1 MTEAKR
7 KPRAK
12 APSYEVVCDEKA
24 FLETKGFKFDWLNLL
39 HEQYGFDKF
48 QYIHKFRAFR
58 CYKGDKHLDWI
69 DINDLALL
77 NGSRRIAEILLK
89 HQQVSP
95 KRAVIQYPWR

>member
-1 MTEAKR
+1 MSETKRGR
-7 KPRAK
+7 KPAAK
-12 APSYEVVCDEKA
+12 YAVICEERG
-24 FLETKGFKFDWLNLL
+24 FLETKGFKFGWLDLL
-39 HEQYGFDKF
+39 HEQYGFNKF

-58 CYKGDKHLDWI
+58 CYKEGKHLDWI

>member
-1 MTEAKR
+1 MTETKR

-12 APSYEVVCDEKA
+12 APSYEVVCDERE

-77 NGSRRIAEILLK
+77 NGNRRIAEILLK

>member
-1 MTEAKR
+1 MTETKR

-12 APSYEVVCDEKA
+12 APSYEVVCDERG
-24 FLETKGFKFDWLNLL
+24 FLETKGFDFSWLDML
-39 HEQYGFDKF
+39 HTDYGFDTF

-58 CYKGDKHLDWI
+58 CYKEGKHLDWI

-77 NGSRRIAEILLK
+77 NGKRRIAEILLK

>member
-1 MTEAKR
+1 MTETKR

-12 APSYEVVCDEKA
+12 APSYEVVCDERG
-24 FLETKGFKFDWLNLL
+24 FLETKGFDFSWLDML
-39 HEQYGFDKF
+39 HADYGFDTF

-58 CYKGDKHLDWI
+58 CYKEGKHLDWI

-77 NGSRRIAEILLK
+77 NGNRRIAEILLK

>member
-1 MTEAKR
+1 MSETKR
-7 KPRAK
+7 GRKTAVK
-12 APSYEVVCDEKA
+12 YAVICDERG
-24 FLETKGFKFDWLNLL
+24 FLETKGFDFSWLDMLNAD
-39 HEQYGFDKF
+39 YGFDKF

-58 CYKGDKHLDWI
+58 CYKEGKHLDWI

-77 NGSRRIAEILLK
+77 NGKRRIAEILLK